1 MTEKREM
8 PPPAPHEGPP
18 RGLVAGVSSRAC
30 GSEPLSGA
38 PAAGQQGHGRLS
50 GGTRTVFWT
59 FPGNGLLGNYG
70 GDPERDA
77 NMLYWK

>member
-1 MTEKREM
+1 M

-30 GSEPLSGA
+30 GSEPALGLRQLDSKDTGDCPGA
-38 PAAGQQGHGRLS
+38 
-50 GGTRTVFWT
+50 VFWT

-70 GDPERDA
+70 GDWSVTPTCFIG
-77 NMLYWK
+77 NSKCSPS